1 MDCNNCRDAKSPP
14 SVPYIVH
21 ESAQARMERTLGR
34 LWVTIVLLIVL
45 LVGTNLAWIV
55 YESQFEDVHIE
66 AEQDGNGVN
75 MVGGGDV
82 TYGAESEDTVPNP

>member
-1 MDCNNCRDAKSPP
+1 MDCNNCRDVKSPP

-55 YESQFEDVHIE
+55 Y
-66 AEQDGNGVN
+66 
-75 MVGGGDV
+75 
-82 TYGAESEDTVPNP
+82 

>member
-34 LWVTIVLLIVL
+34 MWVTIVLLIVL

>member
-34 LWVTIVLLIVL
+34 LWAIIVLLIVL

-55 YESQFEDVHIE
+55 YESQFEDVCVE
-66 AEQDGNGVN
+66 AEQDGSGVN
-75 MVGGGDV
+75 VVGGGDV
-82 TYGAESEDTVPNP
+82 IYGAESEDTVSNP